1 MTIYNE
7 LENATFVALETFKKN
22 GDGVVTPTWI
32 TGEDSKLYIWTELD
46 SWKVKRIRNN
56 PAVRIC
62 QSDYSGNPKG
72 DWYKA
77 RAQVLET
84 DTDREKAHRL
94 FRKKYGLQF
103 WFFSLMGRKSPKVI
117 LEITAS

>member
-32 TGEDSKLYIWTELD
+32 TGEDGKLYIWTELD
-46 SWKVKRIRNN
+46 SWKVKRVRKNS
-56 PAVRIC
+56 AVRIC

-72 DWYKA
+72 DWYTA

-84 DTDREKAHRL
+84 DADREKARRL

-103 WFFSLMGRKSPKVI
+103 WFFSLMGRKSPKAI